1 MRVPAMPR
9 LKQLYQQGLLSQYLL
24 LLACLAGVAGLLA
37 SRALVA
43 LSPLVGIVAAL
54 TNPALRAAV
63 PGWLRN
69 QSAWWLAL
77 LYALLLF
84 SGLYT
89 SAWTI
94 WRHELYRKLP
104 FLAVPLAFALATPLR
119 SRQRYWVGVFFTLG
133 ITAISAATAGRYWLS
148 PNSSNEELRE
158 ATNLQSVT
166 GIFHIHF
173 GVMLAIACAFGVL
186 LAQRTRTISGRWLL
200 WGSALLNAFI
210 LHVLVYRTGL
220 LTFYAILS
228 FNAVR
233 LLVSQRWWKLG
244 LLLLIVL
251 ATAPMVAYY
260 TIPSV
265 PQKIGDTR
273 YDLEQFYGQKDI
285 NNSSL
290 SKRLAAWQTAL
301 AIAHNNSWLGVGAA
315 DATDEMMAQYSR
327 HSFGLTPF
335 NRVMVHNQYLHF
347 LLASGLVGLGLWLM
361 VLLAPLAQPTLRR
374 NPYVYNF
381 LLIQG
386 VAMLVDSLLEV
397 QTSFNLFVFCYGFLL
412 VATERQSAD
421 LTK

>member
-1 MRVPAMPR
+1 MHVLAMQR
-9 LKQLYQQGLLSQYLL
+9 LKQLYQQGFLSQYLL

-43 LSPLVGIVAAL
+43 ISPIVGVVAAL
-54 TNPALRAAV
+54 ANPNLRAAL

-77 LYALLLF
+77 LYGLLLF

-89 SAWTI
+89 SAWAV

-104 FLAVPLAFALATPLR
+104 FLAIPLAFALAVPLR
-119 SRQRYWVGVFFTLG
+119 SRQRYWVGVVFTLG
-133 ITAISAATAGRYWLS
+133 ITAIGLATAGHYWFS
-148 PNSSNEELRE
+148 PSNSNEELRE

-173 GVMLAIACAFGVL
+173 GIMLAMACAFGVL
-186 LAQRTRTISGRWLL
+186 LGQSARTLGGRWLL
-200 WGSALLNAFI
+200 WISAFMSALV
-210 LHVLVYRTGL
+210 LHALVYRTGL
-220 LTFYAILS
+220 LAFYAMLS
-228 FNAVR
+228 FNTLR
-233 LLVSQRWWKLG
+233 LLASQRWWKLG

-251 ATAPMVAYY
+251 VGTPLVAYH
-260 TIPSV
+260 TVPSV
-265 PQKIGDTR
+265 SRQIAESK
-273 YDLEQFYGQKDI
+273 YDIEQFDWKEDI
-285 NNSSL
+285 NNYSL
-290 SKRLAAWQTAL
+290 AKRLAAWHT
-301 AIAHNNSWLGVGAA
+301 AIAVAQANPWLGVGAA
-315 DATDEMMAQYSR
+315 DATDEMMAQYNWR
-327 HSFGLTPF
+327 SFGLLPM

-347 LLASGLVGLGLWLM
+347 LLSGGLVGLALWLL
-361 VLLAPLAQPTLRR
+361 VLLGPLAQPALRH

-386 VAMLVDSLLEV
+386 AAMLVDSLLEI
-397 QTSFNLFVFCYGFLL
+397 QISFNLFVFCYGFLL